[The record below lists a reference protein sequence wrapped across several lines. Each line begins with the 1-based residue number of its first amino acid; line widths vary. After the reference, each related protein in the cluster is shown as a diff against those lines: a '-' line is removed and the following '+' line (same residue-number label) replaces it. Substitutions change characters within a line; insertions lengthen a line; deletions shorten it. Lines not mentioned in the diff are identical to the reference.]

1 MKTLILN
8 QYAKQSLIKRLIGN
22 TLTGLGWGFWIY
34 LWVPLFTAIT
44 LLSGAHPEQVTSEA
58 SRSIL
63 RLLATLIN
71 HGSMVIV
78 MMGIFLTWSLLQVL
92 GKRYRWNA
100 LQKGQVKW
108 VRPALP
114 SAHTAQNMHRWQQTQ
129 CMVVSHN
136 DASGNIQQVEILKL
150 KNKVVEQ
157 KRLPIY
163 LPALLTSPKR
173 RCNSFAMSIHR

>member
-8 QYAKQSLIKRLIGN
+8 QYAKQSFIKRLIGN

-34 LWVPLFTAIT
+34 LWVPLFTAIM
-44 LLSGAHPEQVTSEA
+44 LLSGTHPEQATSEA

-63 RLLATLIN
+63 RLLSTLIS

-78 MMGIFLTWSLLQVL
+78 MIGVFLTWSLLQVL

-108 VRPALP
+108 VRPASP
-114 SAHTAQNMHRWQQTQ
+114 SAHTGQSMQRWQQTQ
-129 CMVVSHN
+129 CMVVSHD
-136 DASGNIQQVEILKL
+136 DASGSIQQVETLKP
-150 KNKVVEQ
+150 KSKVAIQQYPVTYL
-157 KRLPIY
+157 LPV
-163 LPALLTSPKR
+163 PP
-173 RCNSFAMSIHR
+173 NSAYQFDSIARSVR